1 MIIMEHSLYDFMN
14 MILIVACAAMSMVF
28 LAVQLPSDKGIKKYR
43 KSLRFLAS
51 AYLIMSVIG
60 LLVLVLDLPV
70 VNLIP
75 MENLIVASLQAPLF
89 TFTLIVLINPQFVT
103 RSYVLKQLYPTAAF
117 IVLYLAVAARWGNP
131 VITNLEEL
139 KLQAYHPAVMVR
151 EMFLIYYACQLVYL
165 TKVFIRQ
172 AKKYETEIDNFFSNS
187 FLLHLPG
194 IQYSF
199 YSALVVGISTL
210 ISCFIFTEIATLI
223 FTIVYCLFY
232 VVFGLHYIQYPRI
245 FKDIEQAI
253 YPPIDFNTQPEN
265 TQVAWNQLK
274 TEILNE
280 RYYLV
285 YGVTIEQM
293 SQYLNTSRATL
304 AYFINSE
311 EGMNFNVWIN
321 ALRTQSAEELLTE
334 HPDYSLTQI
343 AEVINYGDSPI
354 PSDLRYKLA

>member
-1 MIIMEHSLYDFMN
+1 MEHSAYYFIN
-14 MILIVACAAMSMVF
+14 MILVVACAAMSMVF
-28 LAVQLPSDKGIKKYR
+28 LAVQLPPDKGIDKYR

-51 AYLIMSVIG
+51 AYLIMSAIG
-60 LLVLVLDLPV
+60 LLVMVFDLPA
-70 VNLIP
+70 VNLIS

-103 RSYVLKQLYPTAAF
+103 RSYMLKQLSPIVAF
-117 IVLYLAVAARWGNP
+117 LVLYLVVAAQWGNP
-131 VITNLEEL
+131 VISNLEEL

-151 EMFLIYYACQLVYL
+151 EAFLIYYACQLVYL
-165 TKVFIRQ
+165 TSVFIRQ
-172 AKKYETEIDNFFSNS
+172 VKNYETEIDNFFSNS

-194 IQYSF
+194 IRYSF
-199 YSALVVGISTL
+199 YSALVVGVSAL
-210 ISCFIFTEIATLI
+210 ISCFIFAEMAALV
-223 FTIVYCLFY
+223 FTVVYSIFY

-253 YPPIDFNTQPEN
+253 YPPIDFNTRTDT
-265 TQVAWNQLK
+265 TQLVWHQLK
-274 TEILNE
+274 TEVLNE

-293 SQYLNTSRATL
+293 AQYLNISRATL
-304 AYFINSE
+304 ANFINTE

-321 ALRTQSAEELLTE
+321 TLRTQSAEELLTE

-343 AEVINYGDSPI
+343 AEVVNYGDSPV
-354 PSDLRYKLA
+354 SSGLRYRLA